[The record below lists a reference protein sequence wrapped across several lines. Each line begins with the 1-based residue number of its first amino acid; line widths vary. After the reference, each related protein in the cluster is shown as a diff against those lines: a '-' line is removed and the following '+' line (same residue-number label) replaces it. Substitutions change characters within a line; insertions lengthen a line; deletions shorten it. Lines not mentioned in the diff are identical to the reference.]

1 MFIKSFSELKEIMEA
16 DLYRRVGQ
24 PIDFKQII
32 RGWGGVFDSSGVSV
46 CGLVKNWFLL
56 YW

>member
-1 MFIKSFSELKEIMEA
+1 MLIKSFSDLKEIMEA
-16 DLYRRVGQ
+16 DLYRRVCQ

-32 RGWGGVFDSSGVSV
+32 RGWGVFDSSGVSV

-56 YW
+56 CR

>member
-32 RGWGGVFDSSGVSV
+32 RGWGVFDSSGVSV